1 MFISVAEELE
11 REAPRRVLQ
20 VGEDQ
25 GFIRRTLLARSRLE
39 EARWRARFA
48 RQRRLGSRADIPLGI
63 RQPPRLSSPQ
73 PRPGLSSVAQPA
85 ISPQATYVPTAP
97 VGPAGPPQPGVLSTI
112 KPRQPM
118 NLSNIL
124 GQVTDIARTYYDI
137 RGMRSGGYQPGARP
151 IMATPVS
158 SQFPVP
164 SGGQMSRGLRISPGG
179 IVGGAIG
186 GELLERGYDFFF
198 GDDEMQLPA
207 GVCKP
212 SDIVYSWDEKTMS
225 YVPKKKRKA
234 RRRQL
239 VTKGDIKGLAAL
251 KGVVGTGKI
260 METWIATHC

>member
-48 RQRRLGSRADIPLGI
+48 RQRRLGSRADVPVGI
-63 RQPPRLSSPQ
+63 RQPPRLSSSQ
-73 PRPGLSSVAQPA
+73 PRPGISSVAQPA
-85 ISPQATYVPTAP
+85 ISPTPTYVPTAP
-97 VGPAGPPQPGVLSTI
+97 IGPAGPPQPGVLSTI

-137 RGMRSGGYQPGARP
+137 RGMRQPGYMPGARP
-151 IMATPVS
+151 IMAQPVS

-207 GVCKP
+207 GACKP
-212 SDIVYSWDEKTMS
+212 SDIVYQWDEKTMS

>member
-48 RQRRLGSRADIPLGI
+48 RQRRLGSRADVPVGI

-85 ISPQATYVPTAP
+85 ISPTPTYVPTAP

-137 RGMRSGGYQPGARP
+137 RGMRQPGYMPGARP
-151 IMATPVS
+151 IMAQPVS